1 MMLLF
6 LRASAVVVAGL
17 IFSVIPLSRPSCPSC
32 PLWLMVL
39 IFEIRVY
46 PRASAVSFCSRIN
59 LESVRCP

>member
-17 IFSVIPLSRPSCPSC
+17 IFSVIPLSRPSC